1 MRVKRRQDPD
11 LHCFVGRVWNDGN
24 RTPAPSPKESPT
36 LGVCSA
42 TRWLEQQ
49 DFILS
54 QFWRLESET
63 EVSSELVSSEA
74 SPLLVDVSLF
84 PVSSQSLPSM
94 CILISFK
101 DASHNRLGPNLK
113 ISL

>member
-42 TRWLEQQ
+42 PGWLEQQ

-54 QFWRLESET
+54 LESET

-74 SPLLVDVSLF
+74 SPWLVDVSLF